1 MIDAPVPERKMILR
15 TVVFAVLG
23 AAILLAFATGLDAP
37 PPGRFKAQR
46 RELYRR
52 GGDTFMRMYYLSRAG
67 GWEEEGQALLLAR
80 SKQYYRLSA
89 QADPADM
96 QAAATLALVNAMMG
110 AELRESTALYVLAGQ
125 QPVGPERTALL
136 EANALAYSTHP
147 RQRSVDRSRDFLL
160 RLVPGRMVLARAYE
174 KMGEQELADAEW
186 RATEAEGYSLLHRVK
201 VMLAVC
207 GAMVA
212 IGLLGL
218 LTAVVGWLR
227 RRTRPA
233 APEDERPP
241 VALWGMREAVEA
253 LILWLFV
260 AVAAAAALGA
270 TRPAG
275 ASRETAYGLLPG
287 LIGGAAATAW
297 VLLVSPPGRRLG
309 WLAAR
314 WWRSAAVGISAAG
327 IAAPPVLGL
336 YMLLQDLQERH
347 LYLRPRNLPLDLPEE
362 HPLVPLFA
370 IGHGWQARVLLI
382 VAACVIVPILEETVF
397 RGILYRALRRQWS
410 FAPAALASAAVF
422 ALAHLTW
429 VGLAPYLLLGVVFA
443 YLYERSGSL
452 VAPWAAHGAF
462 NAFNLAILLTLYG

>member
-1 MIDAPVPERKMILR
+1 MILR
-15 TVVFAVLG
+15 TVVFAVLA
-23 AAILLAFATGLDAP
+23 AAILLVFATGLDAP
-37 PPGRFKAQR
+37 PAGRFKVQR

-67 GWEEEGQALLLAR
+67 GWEEKGRAFLLPV

-89 QADPADM
+89 QADPSDVEAV
-96 QAAATLALVNAMMG
+96 AAYALVDAMMG
-110 AELRESTALYVLAGQ
+110 AEFKESTALSVLAGQ
-125 QPVGPERTALL
+125 QPVGPERQALTA
-136 EANALAYSTHP
+136 ANSIAYSTHP
-147 RQRSVDRSRDFLL
+147 RQRYVDMARDFLL

-174 KMGEQELADAEW
+174 KMEEQDLADAEW
-186 RATEAEGYSLLHRVK
+186 RAAEAEGYSLLGRLNA
-201 VMLAVC
+201 MLAVC

-212 IGLLGL
+212 VGLIGLLA
-218 LTAVVGWLR
+218 AVVGWLWR
-227 RRTRPA
+227 RARPA
-233 APEDERPP
+233 AAEDERPP
-241 VALWGMREAVEA
+241 AALWGMREAVEA

-260 AVAAAAALGA
+260 AVAAAAVLRAAQPG
-270 TRPAG
+270 G
-275 ASRETAYGLLPG
+275 ASREIAYELLPG

-314 WWRSAAVGISAAG
+314 WWRSVAVGICAGG

-336 YMLLQDLQERH
+336 YMLLQDLQLRH
-347 LYLRPRNLPLDLPEE
+347 LYLRPRNLPFNMPEE

-370 IGHGWQARVLLI
+370 AEQGWQARVILI
-382 VAACVIVPILEETVF
+382 VAACVVIPVLEETVF

-422 ALAHLTW
+422 ALAHLIW
-429 VGLAPYLLLGVVFA
+429 IGLVPYLLLGLLFA

-452 VAPWAAHGAF
+452 LAPWAAHGAF
-462 NAFNLAILLTLYG
+462 NGFNLAILLTLYG

>member
-1 MIDAPVPERKMILR
+1 MILR
-15 TVVFAVLG
+15 TVVFAVLA

-37 PPGRFKAQR
+37 PAGRFKAQR

-67 GWEEEGQALLLAR
+67 GWEEEGQAFLTR

-89 QADPADM
+89 QADPSDV
-96 QAAATLALVNAMMG
+96 QAVATLALVNAMMG
-110 AELRESTALYVLAGQ
+110 ADPREATALYVLAGQ

-136 EANALAYSTHP
+136 EANSLAYSTHP
-147 RQRSVDRSRDFLL
+147 RQRSVDRAQGFLL

-174 KMGEQELADAEW
+174 KMGEQDLADAEW
-186 RATEAEGYSLLHRVK
+186 RATEAEGYSLLRRLK
-201 VMLAVC
+201 AMLAVC
-207 GAMVA
+207 GAMLAVGL
-212 IGLLGL
+212 IGLLA
-218 LTAVVGWLR
+218 AVVGRLR
-227 RRTRPA
+227 RRARPA

-241 VALWGMREAVEA
+241 AALWGMREAVEA

-275 ASRETAYGLLPG
+275 ASREIVYGLLPG
-287 LIGGAAATAW
+287 LIGGAAAIVW

-314 WWRSAAVGISAAG
+314 WWRSVAVGICAAG

-336 YMLLQDLQERH
+336 YQLLQDLQLRH

-370 IGHGWQARVLLI
+370 TEQGWQARVILI
-382 VAACVIVPILEETVF
+382 VAACVVVPVLEETVF

-410 FAPAALASAAVF
+410 FAPAALASGAVF

-429 VGLAPYLLLGVVFA
+429 VGLAPYLLLGAVFA

-462 NAFNLAILLTLYG
+462 NAFNLAILLTLHG